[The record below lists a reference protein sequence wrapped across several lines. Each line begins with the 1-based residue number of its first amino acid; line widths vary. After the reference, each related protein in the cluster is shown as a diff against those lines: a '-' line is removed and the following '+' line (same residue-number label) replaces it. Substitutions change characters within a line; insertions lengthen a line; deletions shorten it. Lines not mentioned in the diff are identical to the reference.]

1 MHGRGGAV
9 KPRRRARDG
18 FAAARILAGVSET
31 PQPGWP
37 GPGVTATAMAGALL
51 RAAVRSNPT
60 RRWSARGQNSAE
72 PATVSRSGASM
83 GEVTRGSFALSV
95 DELVVAR
102 ARRGDH
108 VALEQLFRTFESP
121 VYNLARRLTRT
132 PHDAEDVLQETFL
145 EVVRSI
151 GRFRGEGSLAGWVRR
166 VAASK
171 ALQRLRRQGARPV
184 EEELPDEL
192 ADGPTGDSFATP
204 PHLATAPERLDLE
217 AAVAQLSDTARAVLW
232 LHDVEGYNHEEIA
245 AMVGKTASFSKSQLA
260 RAHARLRE
268 ILAPLRREASCT

>member
-1 MHGRGGAV
+1 M
-9 KPRRRARDG
+9 
-18 FAAARILAGVSET
+18 T
-31 PQPGWP
+31 Y
-37 GPGVTATAMAGALL
+37 TALL
-51 RAAVRSNPT
+51 LAVGPATPGLRQRNNAPAGSAAHGFRAAKAQLVCGENLT
-60 RRWSARGQNSAE
+60 WSA
-72 PATVSRSGASM
+72 TVFHAGTSM
-83 GEVTRGSFALSV
+83 GEVTQHSFSVTV
-95 DELVVAR
+95 DELVIAR

-108 VALEQLFRTFESP
+108 GALEKLFRTFEAP

-151 GRFRGEGSLAGWVRR
+151 GRFRGEGSLAGWVRK

-171 ALQRLRRQGARPV
+171 ALQRLRREGARIV
-184 EEELPDEL
+184 EEQLPEEF
-192 ADGPTGDSFATP
+192 ADGPAGAATS
-204 PHLATAPERLDLE
+204 HLTTSATAADRVDLE
-217 AAVAQLSDTARAVLW
+217 TAVALLSDTARAVLW

-268 ILAPLRREASCT
+268 ILAPPQREAPCT

>member
-1 MHGRGGAV
+1 MHGHGGAV
-9 KPRRRARDG
+9 KQRRRARDG
-18 FAAARILAGVSET
+18 FAAPRILAGVSET
-31 PQPGWP
+31 PQLGWF
-37 GPGVTATAMAGALL
+37 GPGATATAMAGALR
-51 RAAVRSNPT
+51 RAAARSN
-60 RRWSARGQNSAE
+60 RVYRWAGRDQNSAAS
-72 PATVSRSGASM
+72 ATVFRSGASM
-83 GEVTRGSFALSV
+83 GAVTRGSFAVAV

-108 VALEQLFRTFESP
+108 VALEKLFRTFESP

-171 ALQRLRRQGARPV
+171 ALQRLRRQGSRPV

-192 ADGPTGDSFATP
+192 ADGPGANSLAIT
-204 PHLATAPERLDLE
+204 PHLATAPERIDLE